1 MSYASFIASRYL
13 RAEKGKG
20 FFTFI
25 SAISIIGVALG
36 SAALIIAL
44 TVLGGFER
52 EITEKVIGF
61 GSHIQI
67 AGYQHQPLQNY
78 LSTIATIEHSSP
90 AIKAVQPYVAR
101 EALIRSSES
110 VDGILLKGIEP
121 LRDISGVSKYLV
133 EGTYVITREPGALP
147 SVVIGKK
154 LAAKLALRVGDKAV
168 VFGTGATPE
177 VGPMRAT
184 QFRITG
190 IYESGMA
197 EYDDVFAFTSL
208 QDAQQLFQFGTAV
221 SGYEVLVT
229 TLDSV
234 DTIAD
239 RLQQEL
245 GYPHYARTL
254 YQNYRNLFS
263 WIELQKKPIPI
274 VLGLIIIVATVN
286 IIGTLLM
293 MVLTKSR
300 EIGVLK
306 SLGATRKGIISIF
319 LRQGVTIGL
328 IGTLVGNLL
337 AFVLCYG
344 EMKMRFLSLPS
355 EIYFMNSVPIL
366 LRLEVFLAVS
376 GISIALCA
384 LCALVPAWLASR
396 IDPIRTLRFA

>member
-13 RAEKGKG
+13 RAGRGKG

-36 SAALIIAL
+36 TAALIIAL
-44 TVLGGFER
+44 SVLGGFEK

-61 GSHIQI
+61 SSHVQVS
-67 AGYQHQPLQNY
+67 GFQNQPLQDY
-78 LSTIATIEHSSP
+78 LSTIPVIEQASP
-90 AIKAVQPYVAR
+90 VIKAVQPYVAR

-110 VDGILLKGIEP
+110 VDGILLKGIDP
-121 LRDISGVSKYLV
+121 GRDISGVGKYIV
-133 EGTYVITREPGALP
+133 DGAYFITREPGALP
-147 SVVIGKK
+147 SIVIGRK
-154 LAAKLALRVGDKAV
+154 LASKLALRIGDKAV
-168 VFGTGATPE
+168 VFGTGNTPDL
-177 VGPMRAT
+177 GPMRAT
-184 QFRITG
+184 QFRVTG

-208 QDAQQLFQFGTAV
+208 QDAQQLFQFGKGV

-229 TLDSV
+229 DLDSV
-234 DTIAD
+234 SVIAD
-239 RLQQEL
+239 RLQDQL
-245 GYPHYARTL
+245 GYPHYARTV

-293 MVLTKSR
+293 MVLTKAR

-306 SLGATRKGIISIF
+306 SLGATRKGIVGIF
-319 LRQGVTIGL
+319 LRQGVTIGI
-328 IGTLVGNLL
+328 IGTLIGNLL
-337 AFVLCYG
+337 AFILCFG
-344 EMKMRFLSLPS
+344 EMKLRFLSLPS
-355 EIYFMNSVPIL
+355 DIYFMSVVPIL
-366 LRLEVFLAVS
+366 LRLEVFLIVS
-376 GISIALCA
+376 AISIVLCA
-384 LCALVPAWLASR
+384 LCALIPAWLASR